1 MRERLRRAGLRPI
14 QPIVDVTNYVML
26 ELGQPMH
33 AYDLAKLDGRIE
45 ARLARA
51 ERERSTLLDGRDV
64 ALADDMLV
72 IADARGPVGLAGV
85 MGGKSTAVGATTD
98 SVFLESAFFAPA
110 AIAGRARRF
119 GLHTDASLR
128 FERGVDPT
136 GQVRAIERA
145 TELLLAICGGSAG
158 PVARRRARAPTCRS
172 GPPWRCAARACMPFS
187 ASKCPTTQVAEIFER
202 LEMRVASRRPTVGA

>member
-1 MRERLRRAGLRPI
+1 M

-45 ARLARA
+45 ARLARGG
-51 ERERSTLLDGRDV
+51 EKLTLLDGRGV
-64 ALADDMLV
+64 ELTGDMLV

-85 MGGKSTAVGATTD
+85 MGGQATAVSASTD

-110 AIAGRARRF
+110 AIVGRPRRL

-136 GQVRAIERA
+136 GQVRAVERA
-145 TELLLAICGGSAG
+145 TQLLLTICGGQRRAG
-158 PVARRRARAPTCRS
+158 HKRRARRRFARASGRGPAARS
-172 GPPWRCAARACMPFS
+172 GYGRCSVSGCRRSRWRKS
-187 ASKCPTTQVAEIFER
+187 SSG
-202 LEMRVASRRPTVGA
+202 SR

>member
-1 MRERLRRAGLRPI
+1 MPNENL
-14 QPIVDVTNYVML
+14 
-26 ELGQPMH
+26 
-33 AYDLAKLDGRIE
+33 
-45 ARLARA
+45 
-51 ERERSTLLDGRDV
+51 TLLDGRDV

-145 TELLLAICGGSAG
+145 TELLLAICGGQAG
-158 PVARRRARAPTCRS
+158 PVARRRARRRSARS
-172 GPPWRCAARACMPFS
+172 GPPWRCGAQRLRAVLGVDVPD
-187 ASKCPTTQVAEIFER
+187 AQVGGIFER